1 MKRKEGDMKIKLL
14 DGRELAYA
22 EYGDPRGTPVFLFH
36 GAPGSRLFHP
46 PDDITKRLG
55 VRLICVD
62 RPGYGG
68 STFQPNRCILDWP
81 KDVAALAD
89 SLNLDRFAVAGHSGG
104 GPHTLACAY
113 ALPERVT
120 AAAVLSGA
128 GPVDA
133 PGATEG
139 MTLLNK
145 FGFTFGQYIPWP
157 VWRALIWFFFRE
169 QAANPAA
176 IVDND
181 KGKRALADDEVF
193 NIPGVREVC
202 IQSDVEAYRQG
213 LLGFAWEVR
222 LITRPWGFPLEEIK
236 VPVYL
241 WHGTADDVTS
251 VRMGRLMASRIPN
264 CKATFCEGEAH
275 MLLIP
280 HWEEILTALTRT
292 SI

>member
-1 MKRKEGDMKIKLL
+1 MNIKLS
-14 DGRELAYA
+14 DGRTLAYA
-22 EYGDPRGTPVFLFH
+22 EYGDPLGTPVFLFH
-36 GAPGSRLFHP
+36 GAPGSRLFYP
-46 PDDITKRLG
+46 PDEITKRLG
-55 VRLICVD
+55 VRLITVD

-68 STFQPNRCILDWP
+68 STFQPNRRILDWP

-89 SLNLDRFAVAGHSGG
+89 SLGLARFAIAGHSGG

-113 ALPERVT
+113 VLPDRVT
-120 AAAVLSGA
+120 VAAVLSGA

-133 PGATEG
+133 PGATDG
-139 MTLLNK
+139 MILLNK
-145 FGFTFGQYIPWP
+145 FGFIFGRYFPWP
-157 VWRALIWFFFRE
+157 LSRAFTWFFFHE

-181 KGKRALADDEVF
+181 KGKRAKADDEIF
-193 NIPGVREVC
+193 NIPEVREVC

-213 LLGFAWEVR
+213 LPGFSRDVY
-222 LITRPWGFPLEEIK
+222 LITRLWGIPLEDIK

-251 VRMGRLMASRIPN
+251 IRMGHYMAGKIPN
-264 CKATFCEGEAH
+264 CKATFCEGEGH

-280 HWEEILTALTRT
+280 HWEEILTALLTKT
-292 SI
+292 